1 MEYKYI
7 NPEYLES
14 VSSGDPGIIKEVVS
28 MFGEQ
33 ILEVSDQ
40 MNSLLE
46 KKDFQNLGL
55 LAHKVKSSVSIM
67 GMNDLA
73 LMLKTFELQAREGRE
88 PELYRGYIDR
98 FSRETSEAFSELQ
111 DLISTRY
118 K

>member
-14 VSSGDPGIIKEVVS
+14 VSSGDPGIIKEIVS

-33 ILEVSDQ
+33 IREVSGQ

-46 KKDFQNLGL
+46 NKDYLNLGL

-67 GMNDLA
+67 GMDDLA
-73 LMLKTFELQAREGRE
+73 SMLKTFEIQAKEGRQTE
-88 PELYRGYIDR
+88 QYDGYIER
-98 FSRETSEAFSELQ
+98 FTLETAEAFKELQ